1 MYSHCIRSLRA
12 LVIAGS
18 ASIVCAAAAHAQ
30 GSALNDRTTDSTRQV
45 RDDAARDRAESI
57 RFENEGRDR
66 LDVYL
71 VGERRSWRI
80 GRLAPGE
87 SRWLRMPKDITSD
100 EMLRVQ
106 LVVLAN
112 AAITLAPI
120 SEARAVTTIRQ
131 PFFALAGQRWSFTE
145 GQLSA
150 IRAR

>member
-12 LVIAGS
+12 VAIAGS
-18 ASIVCAAAAHAQ
+18 VSIVCASVAHGQ
-30 GSALNDRTTDSTRQV
+30 ESSPNERTADTTRQV
-45 RDDAARDRAESI
+45 HDDAARERAESI

-71 VGERRSWRI
+71 VGERRTWRI

-87 SRWLRMPKDITSD
+87 SRWLRMPQGATSG
-100 EMLRVQ
+100 ELMRVQ

-112 AAITLAPI
+112 AVITLSP
-120 SEARAVTTIRQ
+120 SSDSRAVTTIRQ
-131 PFFALAGQRWSFTE
+131 PFLSLAGQRWAFSD

-150 IRAR
+150 IRTR